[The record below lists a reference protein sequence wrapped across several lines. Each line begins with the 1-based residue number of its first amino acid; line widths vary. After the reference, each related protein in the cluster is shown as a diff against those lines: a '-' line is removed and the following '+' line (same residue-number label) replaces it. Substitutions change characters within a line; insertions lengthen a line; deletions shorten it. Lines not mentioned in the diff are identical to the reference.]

1 MERPRRGRVRLGAMT
16 ILEGSYTMQHP
27 RFIRLLEK
35 WQREGRLLPDG
46 MDAIGEEISRAFFDL
61 DLENQHKE
69 QSIVD
74 APDDHSLADQ
84 RLAQLNQD
92 LEHQVTLRTQE
103 KDMLSQF
110 PLENP
115 NPVFRIRSNGQLVYQ
130 NPPASSIQS
139 IQYQDI
145 VYMVSDFLQSFPV
158 LVRDPTGNI
167 EVKSEARVFSI
178 TYKRLADG
186 DFNLY
191 FLDITEQKSL
201 QEKAYDNFYRLNN
214 FLESTDA
221 VYYIIYK
228 NHPEKSFFTSRWPLF
243 FGFNPTKFKDP
254 LRERQRH
261 ILPGSID
268 AYRTAMDQL
277 NFSGQI
283 TFKYQVE
290 NAVTHKQLWLEE
302 EVKKKFDPYLNDE
315 VMTGRIAD
323 VSGTEFYRAYIL
335 ESEKRFKLITDALPV
350 MIWVTD
356 QNDVLNYSND
366 KTRAFFGFPLEEM
379 KRRSEFE
386 LRIHPDYRDRTIR
399 EWTRRIKHRELINHE
414 FLIKAQDGEYRYI
427 QEIAV
432 PRFLEGGQF
441 MGYIGAYFD
450 LTKEHQY
457 QKQLEADKQQFELIA
472 LNSSDVTVITDWR
485 GVISY
490 VSPGIKRLLDYEAN
504 DLVGLN
510 LYDYFCEA
518 CRRQS
523 KSQLSKKHLQ
533 EGDIKTL
540 TFQLVKKGGDLLWVE
555 SAVRAIQAGNGKTQH
570 ILFHIRDIHQQ
581 QLALQS
587 LKASEQKY
595 RTLFENMDLGVLEVD
610 LDERILY
617 ANPAFERITGYLLDE
632 MKGQVASRLFL
643 ESEADRLTLHQQE
656 SIRKQGQE
664 SVYELSLTRKTGEQ
678 AVLII
683 SGAPI
688 FDIAGKV
695 RGSVGIHWDVTRIRS
710 MEQEL
715 LEERINQEKY
725 LLEAKLQA
733 EEEQRSQIGRDLH
746 DGVGQMLA
754 YMSLFLNMIKAKTQY
769 DPADIHQLEKTVQQ
783 TLEQVRTLS
792 RTLAPP
798 AIRDLGLRDSVLEL
812 VNSYGILAKPV
823 FKLRVYPQRED
834 EQLPLDKKIVVF
846 RVLQELLN
854 NTFKYANADT
864 ISIHLYYQG
873 DRFFMEYIDDGKGF
887 DLTKIQRGVG
897 LDSMRSRIGFY
908 KGNIEIHSSPG
919 KGTRTLIQLPIH

>member
-1 MERPRRGRVRLGAMT
+1 
-16 ILEGSYTMQHP
+16 MQHP

-35 WQREGRLLPDG
+35 WQREGRLLPEG
-46 MDAIGEEISRAFFDL
+46 MDAIGEEISRAFFEL
-61 DLENQHKE
+61 DLETQQIA
-69 QSIVD
+69 QSMVH
-74 APDDHSLADQ
+74 AQDDHVQAHQ
-84 RLAQLNQD
+84 RLAQVNLD

-103 KDMLSQF
+103 KDMLAQF

-115 NPVFRIRSNGQLVYQ
+115 NPVFRIHSNGQLVYQ
-130 NPPASSIQS
+130 NPPATSIQS
-139 IQYQDI
+139 LEYEGAA
-145 VYMVSDFLQSFPV
+145 YLLSDFLQLFPT
-158 LVRDPTGNI
+158 LFKQTTGNI
-167 EVKSEARVFSI
+167 EVKAEACVFSI
-178 TYKRLADG
+178 SYKKLTDG
-186 DFNLY
+186 DYNLY
-191 FLDITEQKSL
+191 FLDITEQKCL
-201 QEKAYDNFYRLNN
+201 QERAYDNFYRLNN

-268 AYRTAMDQL
+268 AYRAAMDQL
-277 NFSGQI
+277 SLSGQI
-283 TFKYQVE
+283 TLKYQVE

-350 MIWVTD
+350 MIWVSD
-356 QNDVLNYSND
+356 QHDVVNYSND
-366 KTRAFFGFPLEEM
+366 KTSAFFGFPLAEM
-379 KRRSEFE
+379 KRRTEIE
-386 LRIHPDYRDRTIR
+386 RLIHPDDRDRVVR
-399 EWTRRIKHRELINHE
+399 EWTHRIKQRELINHE
-414 FLIKAQDGEYRYI
+414 FLIKAADGEYRYI

-457 QKQLEADKQQFELIA
+457 QKELEADKQQFELIA

-490 VSPGIKRLLDYEAN
+490 ISPGIKRLLGYESNA
-504 DLVGLN
+504 LLGLN
-510 LYDYFCEA
+510 LFDYFCPA

-523 KSQLSKKHLQ
+523 KSQLTKKHLQ
-533 EGDIKTL
+533 GGDIKTL
-540 TFQLVKKGGDLLWVE
+540 TFQLIKNNDELLWVE

-595 RTLFENMDLGVLEVD
+595 RTLFENMDLGLLEVD

-617 ANPAFERITGYLLDE
+617 ANPAFERITGYQLDE

-643 ESEADRLTLHQQE
+643 KSESDRLTLHHQE

-664 SVYELSLTRKTGEQ
+664 SVYELNLTRKTGEQ
-678 AVLII
+678 AVVII
-683 SGAPI
+683 SGAPV
-688 FDIAGKV
+688 FDIAGAV

-715 LEERINQEKY
+715 LEERINQEKHI
-725 LLEAKLQA
+725 LEAKLQA

-769 DPADIHQLEKTVQQ
+769 DPTDIQQLEKTVQQ

-812 VNSYGILAKPV
+812 INSYDILEKPV

-834 EQLPLDKKIVVF
+834 EKLTLDKKIVVF

-854 NTFKYANADT
+854 NTFKYAHAEA
-864 ISIHLYYQG
+864 ISIHLYYKG
-873 DRFFMEYIDDGKGF
+873 DRFFMEYVDDGKGF
-887 DLTKIQRGVG
+887 DITKIQQGVG

-908 KGNIEIHSSPG
+908 KGNIEILSSPG